1 MRCHS
6 LALTPCQPRCKATT
20 FPINL
25 RRNAFHPLPPCCAGG
40 QPGAVAA
47 MQRRVPSRFWRVGR
61 CVYHSLFTVMSPL
74 LDPPLLL
81 FSATTNDPLRC
92 GVDSALSLLQWR
104 GESTL
109 LLWAACSIPA
119 SLLKCVYC
127 MHARK
132 REGGRGGG
140 KLLVGSKFHFKLKD
154 CCAAPRRAAPSQV
167 RRPRSRRTKPI

>member
-1 MRCHS
+1 MVSSHIS
-6 LALTPCQPRCKATT
+6 EVPFPGTNSVSATMQGYN
-20 FPINL
+20 FPDK
-25 RRNAFHPLPPCCAGG
+25 PSPE
-40 QPGAVAA
+40 
-47 MQRRVPSRFWRVGR
+47 RVPSSPVSAHVVLCGGPGAGRSLQCNDACHLDFGEWVGT
-61 CVYHSLFTVMSPL
+61 CVYHSLFTVMSLL

-140 KLLVGSKFHFKLKD
+140 KLLVGSNFTLN
-154 CCAAPRRAAPSQV
+154 
-167 RRPRSRRTKPI
+167 